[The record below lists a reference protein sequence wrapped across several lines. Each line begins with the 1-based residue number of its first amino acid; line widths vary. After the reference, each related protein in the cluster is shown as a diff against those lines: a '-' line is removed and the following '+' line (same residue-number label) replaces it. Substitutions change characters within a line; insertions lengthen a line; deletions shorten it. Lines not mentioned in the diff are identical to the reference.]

1 MGRILVRL
9 DLLPSLRGI
18 LWVPHR
24 HMYESIFD
32 KCTLIRG
39 DHLIKAT
46 CQSVCKHFSHQLSKA
61 VNEANGSEIL
71 HLISLCL
78 LWD

>member
-1 MGRILVRL
+1 MLLLGVQESHSLLDQHKVIL
-9 DLLPSLRGI
+9 
-18 LWVPHR
+18 
-24 HMYESIFD
+24 YESIFD

-61 VNEANGSEIL
+61 VNQANGSEIL